1 MNKNNF
7 KKCPKCGTVW
17 LDRESFLDDPELQAI
32 GYQVDFEDLELGLF
46 YFNHHRQG
54 CRTTLA
60 VHARFFTDLY
70 KGEIFHERLTGT
82 EACPGHCLYHEDLDP
97 CPLHCECA
105 YVRETLQ
112 IIKGWPKKNDLRD

>member
-1 MNKNNF
+1 MNDKF

-17 LDRESFLDDPELQAI
+17 HERQSFLDDHEVQVI
-32 GYQVDFEDLELGLF
+32 GYQVDFDDLELGLF
-46 YFNHHRQG
+46 YFNHDRSD

-60 VHARFFTDLY
+60 VHAKFFTDLY
-70 KGEIFHERLTGT
+70 NGEIFHERLTGT
-82 EACPGHCLYHEDLDP
+82 AACPGHCLYHEDLEP

-112 IIKGWPKKNDLRD
+112 IIKNWPKK